1 MMAPFAVLRECPGYG
16 IKSGKASWNLVGA
29 LTKQTELRIQRPR
42 WLKLQ
47 DRVAERR
54 DKCSD
59 RGNLEDVQ
67 RVPII

>member
-1 MMAPFAVLRECPGYG
+1 MMAPFTVLREFPGHG
-16 IKSGKASWNLVGA
+16 TKSRKASWSLVGA

-47 DRVAERR
+47 DRVPERR

-67 RVPII
+67 RVLII